1 MRIINIYIVF
11 GPRIIISFQF
21 TERFLSVYFLSQ
33 DLLLIL
39 GVSDGKETARNAED
53 LGSTPGSRRSP
64 GGGNGNPLQY
74 SCLENPMDRGAWRA
88 AVHGVTSQTQLKRLS
103 SSRVHTSECSHPSLS
118 GSRKQER
125 PLLYPQPQGTT
136 GGSSGLYGLSPEYHT
151 ATRHMSPAQ
160 ATATLPFSFGPSDT
174 TSQK

>member
-1 MRIINIYIVF
+1 MLFHDI
-11 GPRIIISFQF
+11 
-21 TERFLSVYFLSQ
+21 RFVCLPFDESHSLLGLSWWLSGTQ
-33 DLLLIL
+33 
-39 GVSDGKETARNAED
+39 SACNAGD
-53 LGSTPGSRRSP
+53 LGSIRRLRRSP
-64 GGGNGNPLQY
+64 GGEHGNPPQY